1 MSFLGLFAILALLAQ
16 PPALLQSGRSVI
28 EGVVTEAGTGQPI
41 PGTRITLFRNGPAR
55 ETTTD
60 ERGHFAFVGLSQGG
74 YSVSAQRDGYLGAV
88 AGGTFQMSVSTPVNV
103 DEREPGRPV
112 ALTLALGGV
121 VSGRLLDPLGR
132 PLPNTM
138 VEVLTQNSRNR
149 KTALTN

>member
-1 MSFLGLFAILALLAQ
+1 MSFLGLFAILALFAQ
-16 PPALLQSGRSVI
+16 VLQSGSGVI

-60 ERGHFAFVGLSQGG
+60 ERGHFAFAGLSQGG

-103 DEREPGRPV
+103 DEREPGKPV
-112 ALTLALGGV
+112 
-121 VSGRLLDPLGR
+121 
-132 PLPNTM
+132 
-138 VEVLTQNSRNR
+138 
-149 KTALTN
+149 